1 MSSPIASRLWSAA
14 ALPIGVAALALSC
27 AKLPLVGGTPAIT
40 LKLTAGPQCNS
51 CGKSRG
57 YTLHFRILQVKDA
70 TALAATKPEDVWDHE
85 EALLGGALLKDA
97 QGKGVFEDMIDPGA
111 TKSVSVPRIPKAAAL
126 VFLGNFCKTQGS
138 CWYLVKPLK
147 GSGGASLDLFLDN
160 LCVSERRR

>member
-1 MSSPIASRLWSAA
+1 MAAVCVLGAA
-14 ALPIGVAALALSC
+14 ALAFSC
-27 AKLPLVGGTPAIT
+27 AKLPLVGSAPAVS
-40 LKLTAGPQCNS
+40 LHLTAGPQCNS

-85 EALLGGALLKDA
+85 EALLGGALLKDE
-97 QGKGVFEDMIDPGA
+97 QGKAVFEDMIDPGA
-111 TKSVSVPRIPKAAAL
+111 TKTVSVPRIPKAAQL

-147 GSGGASLDLFLDN
+147 GRGGSFDLFVDN